1 MKRIYNKLSLL
12 DVWPMKWR
20 LARYAWPAN
29 LYVKAFI
36 LASKRE
42 FFYKDCSPE
51 RLVWVGYRLWKT
63 KVLEIFSLLFFLLLP
78 LPSMAYVEVQDRYFL
93 HEVSEASDEILDNLA
108 ILDLSEKMLKVAIKE
123 GDYEKADLL
132 EKYIEISMK
141 NIRELMKK

>member
-1 MKRIYNKLSLL
+1 MRALSFLNYARCFPTIIYKNKILNSGTVVTK
-12 DVWPMKWR
+12 DVEF
-20 LARYAWPAN
+20 
-29 LYVKAFI
+29 V
-36 LASKRE
+36 RE

-63 KVLEIFSLLFFLLLP
+63 KVLEIFSLLLFLLLP